1 MAYAHSVAS
10 IALQVQTERV
20 ASTTLDRV
28 LPAGR
33 HRIDAIYAHVPFCF
47 HKCHY
52 CDFYSFVDS
61 DDRQEVFVERME
73 QECAFAR
80 DRIDGSLRSVF
91 VGGGTPTLL
100 APQLLGRMLRA
111 IGGLVGDAKVE
122 WTVEAN
128 PETVTQEVAETLVQ
142 SGVNRVS
149 VGAQSFESTHLKK
162 LERWHDPANVSRAV
176 DALRKAGIA
185 NINLDLIFGIPGQT
199 VEESTR
205 DVQRA
210 LSIGIE
216 HLSAYGLTYEP
227 NTAMTKRLM
236 RGEFDPASDD
246 LKAEMYEAIQS
257 LMVHHGYEQYE
268 ISNWSKPGLACQHNL
283 TYWRNR
289 PWWALGPSASGFI
302 AGHRFKIVPRLGD
315 WLARGG
321 DAPDGLGAPPILDHE
336 PPDEG
341 RHVSEALMLGLRIV
355 GGISSGEQ
363 PGIDATLEARAIE
376 LRPERAKLIET
387 ALAGGILERAQGR
400 LRLSP
405 RGMLVADGLLSE
417 LV

>member
-1 MAYAHSVAS
+1 MAS
-10 IALQVQTERV
+10 IALEVQTERV

-33 HRIDAIYAHVPFCF
+33 HRVDGLYAHVPFCF

-52 CDFYSFVDS
+52 CDFYSFVDA

-73 QECAFAR
+73 RECEFANAR
-80 DRIDGSLRSVF
+80 MDGALRSIF

-100 APQLLGRMLRA
+100 RAPLLGRVLRA
-111 IGGLVGDAKVE
+111 IGTLPRAADAE

-128 PETVTQEVAETLVQ
+128 PETVTQEIAETLVEA
-142 SGVNRVS
+142 GVNRVS

-162 LERWHDPANVSRAV
+162 LERWHDPASVTRAV
-176 DALRKAGIA
+176 EHLRRAGIK
-185 NINLDLIFGIPGQT
+185 NLNLDLIFGIPGQSKD
-199 VEESTR
+199 EATR

-210 LSIGIE
+210 LEIGIE

-236 RGEFDPASDD
+236 RGDFEPASDD
-246 LKAEMYEAIQS
+246 LEAEMYESIRALLAS
-257 LMVHHGYEQYE
+257 AGFEQYE
-268 ISNWSKPGLACQHNL
+268 ISNWSKPARACQHNL

-289 PWWALGPSASGFI
+289 PWWALGPSASGFV

-321 DAPDGLGAPPILDHE
+321 AAPDATGAPPILDHE

-355 GGISSGEQ
+355 GGDSSGECA
-363 PGIDATLEARAIE
+363 GIDAELEARAVR
-376 LRPERAKLIET
+376 LRPERAAIVEQ
-387 ALAGGILERAQGR
+387 AIVHGVLERNLGR
-400 LRLSP
+400 LCLSEQ
-405 RGMLVADGLLSE
+405 GMLVADGLLAE